1 MLLTVT
7 NLSSTVAVA
16 VPYPFNVSIAASGSA
31 TRGVEIEDFSA
42 DEHKGSP
49 AWRVWD
55 DLIKRGLIS
64 VAGPVLDTVGLGI
77 LEILRST
84 SVTGDFTVGGDIA
97 AVDGTFSGD
106 LVGATSVTA
115 TAGGVTATAGDITAA
130 ADDIVATLGDI
141 TATAGS
147 LNAGTTVTSGT
158 GVAATTGNITADAG
172 DLVATLGGVSAPAG
186 DLAAL
191 GGFRTM
197 VGPFVAPGA
206 AGVTAASQADLDCR
220 YSHVAAAVVDFVATR
235 AGSVMGI
242 SAALDTAVTGGGFD
256 ITAEV
261 TINGVEIVGGPVASL
276 TQAGAEVAASA
287 VIAKDVAA
295 AVFAAGDTIGVSYSS
310 TAITNTPKL
319 LVTVEIEQ

>member
-130 ADDIVATLGDI
+130 ADDIVATLGD
-141 TATAGS
+141 
-147 LNAGTTVTSGT
+147 
-158 GVAATTGNITADAG
+158 ITADAG